1 MNEQKPKATRRHA
14 LRAALV
20 VLTAGGL
27 LLMIVNAL
35 YPGARSLPEP
45 HGDDIAAR
53 KAAFFEFLVPIV
65 RQHNGRIREERAWLL
80 AIDDSRSLG
89 FLDRRRYAALATRY
103 DVNLQE
109 LSPAKTQAL
118 LRRRVDVIPEALVL
132 IQAAKESGWGSSR
145 FAQDGN
151 ALFGEWCFTR
161 GCGMV
166 PSDRGA
172 DSSHEVRSFDSV
184 HEAVGSYMDVINSHS
199 SYADLRIAREQMR
212 ASGEPLSALRL
223 AEHLSEYSERGDAYV
238 QEVQSMIIENG
249 LEAG

>member
-1 MNEQKPKATRRHA
+1 VRH
-14 LRAALV
+14 
-20 VLTAGGL
+20 
-27 LLMIVNAL
+27 
-35 YPGARSLPEP
+35 
-45 HGDDIAAR
+45 
-53 KAAFFEFLVPIV
+53 
-65 RQHNGRIREERAWLL
+65 HNDRIREERAWLL

-109 LSPAKTQAL
+109 LSPTQAQAL

-166 PSDRGA
+166 PSDRDG

-199 SYADLRIAREQMR
+199 SYAELRIAREQMR